1 MSGLGNKTFNLQV
14 TTVIPTVLEPIPT
27 SGLLPPAGVFSRPAI
42 RVDNQGRI
50 RSIEEGSSGIALTDL
65 SAVSAPVTSSSYG
78 ELTYN
83 NTTGVFTHTGQYD
96 LIPSSST
103 TNQVIGSTSQTGSI
117 TLGVSN
123 SSQTVNIGPPLSY
136 ASGAVKDINIGT
148 GGATGGNTTINIGPL
163 ATSMTRNINLRGDT
177 THAGGVFTLE
187 SDASGVS
194 VVDKIAAFKAKNSP
208 TTFTEAGTFSV
219 YGTSGGPSRF
229 IIGKE
234 SASIT
239 FQSFMGGFS
248 VLPANSSTG
257 ALTDN
262 ICNLGSSFNRF
273 RTIYAGTGTIQTSDR
288 NLKQDIENITE
299 AERRVAVACRGLLRK
314 FRFRDA
320 VEEKGDDARIHFG
333 VIAQDLEDAFS
344 VEGLDAHRYG
354 MFCEDSW
361 YESESGEHYP
371 TLDNVP
377 ASQRDSAL
385 KRTRLGVRYSELLAF
400 IVAGL

>member
-27 SGLLPPAGVFSRPAI
+27 SGLLPSAGVFSRPAI

-65 SAVSAPVTSSSYG
+65 SAVSAPTTSSSYG
-78 ELTYN
+78 ALTYN

-96 LIPSSST
+96 LIPSSAT
-103 TNQVIGSTSQTGSI
+103 TNQVIGSSSQTGSI
-117 TLGVSN
+117 SLGVSN

-136 ASGAVKDINIGT
+136 TSGAVKDINIGT
-148 GGATGGNTTINIGPL
+148 GGASGGNTTINIGPL

-187 SDASGVS
+187 SDAPGIG
-194 VVDKIAAFKAKNSP
+194 VVDKIAAFKAKSGP

-219 YGTSGGPSRF
+219 YGTTPSARF

-239 FQSFMGGFS
+239 FNSFMGGFS

-262 ICNLGSSFNRF
+262 ICNLGSGDNKF

-333 VIAQDLEDAFS
+333 IIAQDLEDAFS